1 MEYTIISSK
10 VLIEWN
16 DNPKMETVNHDMP
29 DDLAQLFDEW
39 LSTIEYE
46 RNATWTVGIVI
57 PD

>member
-16 DNPKMETVNHDMP
+16 GNPKMETVNHDMP

-39 LSTIEYE
+39 LSSIEYE
-46 RNATWTVGIVI
+46 RNAT
-57 PD
+57 

>member
-10 VLIEWN
+10 VLIVWN
-16 DNPKMETVNHDMP
+16 DNPNMESVYLDMP

-46 RNATWTVGIVI
+46 RNAT
-57 PD
+57 

>member
-1 MEYTIISSK
+1 MVYRIVSSK

-39 LSTIEYE
+39 LSSIEYE
-46 RNATWTVGIVI
+46 RNAW
-57 PD
+57 